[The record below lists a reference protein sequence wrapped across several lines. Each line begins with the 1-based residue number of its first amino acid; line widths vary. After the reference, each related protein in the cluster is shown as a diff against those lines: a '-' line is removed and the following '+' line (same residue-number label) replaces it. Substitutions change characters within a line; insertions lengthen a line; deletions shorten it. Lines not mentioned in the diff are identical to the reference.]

1 MSDKTKFA
9 AFVAEH
15 KLDARRIM
23 SASHKLEAL
32 NILDRSIRAAKRR
45 ARKSETKTEKD
56 TRKPHSGR
64 PVTPRALNAANTG
77 GTVSGPTKNR
87 ILKAVNYL
95 LEQKKQAA
103 VELKAIF

>member
-23 SASHKLEAL
+23 NASHKLESLNAADRAL
-32 NILDRSIRAAKRR
+32 RASKSR

-56 TRKPHSGR
+56 PRKPHSGR
-64 PVTPRALNAANTG
+64 PVTPRALTAANSG
-77 GTVSGPTKNR
+77 GTVSGPTKQR
-87 ILKAVNYL
+87 ILKALNYL
-95 LEQKKQAA
+95 LEQKKKPA